1 MKLYAKRWLRTGIAL
16 LSCIVLTLSILPS
29 YAENSEELESKTS
42 ELETELE
49 GINQELA
56 AISEKMS
63 STQMQIAITD
73 GEIQR
78 TQESL
83 KVAEEKEAKQ
93 YEDMKTRIK
102 YMYETGDATLLE
114 WLCSAESL
122 SDFLNKADFI
132 QNISDYDRDMLIE
145 LQETQQQIASQKETL
160 ETQQDSL
167 NELQAELET
176 QQAELQA
183 RADATATDLAAFQ
196 EQLAQARAEE
206 AARLAASQQTVSGQ
220 INQSGPINVAAN
232 EVTLLAALLE
242 CEAYQD
248 YNCLL
253 AVATV
258 VMNRV
263 ADPRFGSSIT
273 DVIYARSQFEP
284 VWTGRLD
291 AVLSK
296 GPTSL
301 SMQVAQD
308 AVNGARL
315 AEVSDCYYFLYA
327 GTGHAG
333 INIGNNVFFQSW

>member
-1 MKLYAKRWLRTGIAL
+1 MRLYAKRWLRTGIAL

-56 AISEKMS
+56 AISEKIS

-83 KVAEEKEAKQ
+83 QVAEAKEAQQ

-114 WLCSAESL
+114 WLCSAENL

-132 QNISDYDRDMLIE
+132 QNISDYDRNMLAE

-160 ETQQDSL
+160 EAQQDSL
-167 NELQAELET
+167 TELQANLES
-176 QQAELQA
+176 QQVELQA
-183 RADATATDLAAFQ
+183 RAKATSTDLAAFQ
-196 EQLAQARAEE
+196 ERLAQARAEE
-206 AARLAASQQTVSGQ
+206 AARQAAAQQTVSSG
-220 INQSGPINVAAN
+220 INQSGSITVASD
-232 EVTLLAALLE
+232 EITLLAALLE

-248 YNCLL
+248 YNSLL

-258 VMNRV
+258 IMNRV
-263 ADPRFGSSIT
+263 ADPRFGNSIT
-273 DVIYARSQFEP
+273 DVIYASGQFEP

-315 AEVSDCYYFLYA
+315 AAVSDCYYFLYA

-333 INIGNNVFFQSW
+333 VNIGNNVFFQSW